1 MERFLPQNI
10 EAEASV
16 LGSLLIDPEAISLVI
31 DFLRADDFYR
41 DGHRTLYE
49 VITQLYE
56 RHEPADFVIL
66 CHELAR
72 QSKLDEVG
80 GESYIAS
87 LVSLV
92 PTSGNIEY
100 YGRIVER
107 LATLRRLIH
116 VGGQIVAAAYAED
129 DAEAVL
135 EQSEQMIFSVRQ
147 ERTQNRSQT
156 AHIRDAITSYMD
168 RLDSLYMRRSGLIGT
183 PTGFSDLDRL
193 LGGLQRSD
201 LIILAA
207 RPAVGKTSF
216 ALSLAYNAAVRYQ
229 CKIGIFSLEMSIDQL
244 VQRLIS
250 MEAGVD
256 QQRLR
261 SGRVEDDE
269 WDHVVR
275 AANVFSAVT
284 ILLDETASL
293 TTSQLR
299 SKARQWIAEANG
311 LDLIIVDYLQLMASE
326 ASGGRSDNRVQVI
339 DEISRQLKVLA
350 RELNVPILAL
360 AQLSRAVE
368 TRQSKVPQLSDL
380 RESGCLTGD
389 TLVYLPDEGYYR
401 RIDSLVGQQGFHVL
415 ALNTGTWKFEPRP
428 VTHAFSTGRKQVFRL
443 KTRSGRTIRATA
455 NHRFLTFD
463 GWRRLDELQP
473 EMHLALPRALPSPET
488 PVAMSEVYWDEV
500 VAIEPDGEEEVYD
513 FTVDGLHNFVANNIV
528 VHNSLEQNADIVM
541 FIYRD
546 EVYNPETE
554 RKGLADIIV
563 AKHRNGP
570 TGEVCLY
577 FNRSQTRFQDMIQEQ
592 NVPNPFLDDDDDDD
606 RYMG

>member
-1 MERFLPQNI
+1 
-10 EAEASV
+10 
-16 LGSLLIDPEAISLVI
+16 
-31 DFLRADDFYR
+31 
-41 DGHRTLYE
+41 
-49 VITQLYE
+49 
-56 RHEPADFVIL
+56 
-66 CHELAR
+66 
-72 QSKLDEVG
+72 
-80 GESYIAS
+80 
-87 LVSLV
+87 
-92 PTSGNIEY
+92 
-100 YGRIVER
+100 
-107 LATLRRLIH
+107 
-116 VGGQIVAAAYAED
+116 
-129 DAEAVL
+129 
-135 EQSEQMIFSVRQ
+135 
-147 ERTQNRSQT
+147 
-156 AHIRDAITSYMD
+156 MD
-168 RLDSLYMRRSGLIGT
+168 RLDSLYTRRSGLIGT

-275 AANVFSAVT
+275 AANIFSAVT

-299 SKARQWIAEANG
+299 SKARQWISEADG
-311 LDLIIVDYLQLMASE
+311 LDLIIVDYLQLMQSE
-326 ASGGRSDNRVQVI
+326 AGAGRSDNRVQVI

-380 RESGCLTGD
+380 RESG
-389 TLVYLPDEGYYR
+389 
-401 RIDSLVGQQGFHVL
+401 
-415 ALNTGTWKFEPRP
+415 
-428 VTHAFSTGRKQVFRL
+428 
-443 KTRSGRTIRATA
+443 
-455 NHRFLTFD
+455 
-463 GWRRLDELQP
+463 
-473 EMHLALPRALPSPET
+473 
-488 PVAMSEVYWDEV
+488 
-500 VAIEPDGEEEVYD
+500 
-513 FTVDGLHNFVANNIV
+513 
-528 VHNSLEQNADIVM
+528 SLEQNADIVM

-577 FNRSQTRFQDMIQEQ
+577 FNRSQTRFQDMVQEQ
-592 NVPNPFLDDDDDDD
+592 SVPNPFLDDDDDDD
-606 RYMG
+606 DRYLS

>member
-41 DGHRTLYE
+41 DGHRVIYE
-49 VITQLYE
+49 TILELYE

-66 CHELAR
+66 CHELGR
-72 QSKLDEVG
+72 YNKLEEAG

-100 YGRIVER
+100 YGRIVQR
-107 LATLRRLIH
+107 MATLRRLIH
-116 VGGQIVAAAYAED
+116 VGGQIVATAYAED

-147 ERTQNRSQT
+147 ERSQNRSQT

-168 RLDSLYMRRSGLIGT
+168 RLDSLYTRRSGLIGT

-275 AANVFSAVT
+275 AANIFSAVT

-299 SKARQWIAEANG
+299 SKARQWISEADG
-311 LDLIIVDYLQLMASE
+311 LDLIIVDYLQLMQSE
-326 ASGGRSDNRVQVI
+326 AGGGRSDNRVQVI

-380 RESGCLTGD
+380 RESG
-389 TLVYLPDEGYYR
+389 
-401 RIDSLVGQQGFHVL
+401 
-415 ALNTGTWKFEPRP
+415 
-428 VTHAFSTGRKQVFRL
+428 
-443 KTRSGRTIRATA
+443 
-455 NHRFLTFD
+455 
-463 GWRRLDELQP
+463 
-473 EMHLALPRALPSPET
+473 
-488 PVAMSEVYWDEV
+488 
-500 VAIEPDGEEEVYD
+500 
-513 FTVDGLHNFVANNIV
+513 
-528 VHNSLEQNADIVM
+528 SLEQNADIVM

-577 FNRSQTRFQDMIQEQ
+577 FNRSQTRFQDMVQEQ
-592 NVPNPFLDDDDDDD
+592 SVPNPFLDDDDDDD
-606 RYMG
+606 NRYLG

>member
-16 LGSLLIDPEAISLVI
+16 LGSLLIDPEAISQVV

-49 VITQLYE
+49 VIIQLYE
-56 RHEPADFVIL
+56 RHEPADYIIL
-66 CHELAR
+66 CYELAR
-72 QSKLDEVG
+72 QNKLDAVG
-80 GESYIAS
+80 GEGYIAS
-87 LVSLV
+87 LVGLV

-135 EQSEQMIFSVRQ
+135 EQSEQLIFSVRQ

-156 AHIRDAITSYMD
+156 AHIRDAITNYMD
-168 RLDSLYMRRSGLIGT
+168 RLDTLYMRRSGLVGT

-201 LIILAA
+201 LLILAA

-229 CKIGIFSLEMSIDQL
+229 CRVGIFSLEMSIDQL

-261 SGRVEDDE
+261 SGHLEDDDWE
-269 WDHVVR
+269 RVVR

-299 SKARQWIAEANG
+299 SKARQWIAEADG
-311 LDLIIVDYLQLMASE
+311 LDLIIVDYLQLMQSDAG
-326 ASGGRSDNRVQVI
+326 GGRSDNRVQVI

-350 RELNVPILAL
+350 RELNVPVLAL

-380 RESGCLTGD
+380 RESG
-389 TLVYLPDEGYYR
+389 
-401 RIDSLVGQQGFHVL
+401 
-415 ALNTGTWKFEPRP
+415 
-428 VTHAFSTGRKQVFRL
+428 
-443 KTRSGRTIRATA
+443 
-455 NHRFLTFD
+455 
-463 GWRRLDELQP
+463 
-473 EMHLALPRALPSPET
+473 
-488 PVAMSEVYWDEV
+488 
-500 VAIEPDGEEEVYD
+500 
-513 FTVDGLHNFVANNIV
+513 
-528 VHNSLEQNADIVM
+528 SLEQNADIVM

-570 TGEVCLY
+570 TGEVCLH
-577 FNRSQTRFQDMIQEQ
+577 FNRSQTRFQDMIQESI
-592 NVPNPFLDDDDDDD
+592 PNPFIDDDDDD
-606 RYMG
+606 Y